1 MVEQLQELTK
11 ISLAQ
16 LEPQVEYIIRNSIT
30 DNNEIEHLLDSLL
43 DCAGMSDDGLLLF
56 KRLCRYYF
64 PINEAATADYV
75 YIYRDLY
82 DSAGEDKS
90 AEESL

>member
-1 MVEQLQELTK
+1 MSDEIDPAFFREICGMVEQLQELTK

-16 LEPQVEYIIRNSIT
+16 LEPQVEYIIRNRIT

-56 KRLCRYYF
+56 KLC
-64 PINEAATADYV
+64 
-75 YIYRDLY
+75 
-82 DSAGEDKS
+82 
-90 AEESL
+90 